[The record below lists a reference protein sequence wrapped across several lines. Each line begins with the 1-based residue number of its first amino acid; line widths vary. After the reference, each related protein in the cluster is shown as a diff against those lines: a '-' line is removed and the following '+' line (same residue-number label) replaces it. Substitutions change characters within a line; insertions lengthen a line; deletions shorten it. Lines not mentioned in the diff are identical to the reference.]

1 MLTNYN
7 TSLVY
12 IYGYRHEVDSRINNS
27 IISLSLNPTFLSH
40 PPRQNSTNPFQE
52 ISVCLSFLVTPIL
65 DKYYSSLSKNTF
77 DINYQ
82 GGGGE
87 RDLVLRN
94 NTSFWFQENCSLLDV
109 FSFFLIMQ
117 IVWKWK
123 YEEVCAFAQYDV
135 IALSTIFTAPANIYK
150 HSLLVCKHFQIGK
163 LL

>member
-27 IISLSLNPTFLSH
+27 IISFSLNPTFLSH

-82 GGGGE
+82 GGARE
-87 RDLVLRN
+87 RSSASEQYKFLVPRKL
-94 NTSFWFQENCSLLDV
+94 FLVGCFL
-109 FSFFLIMQ
+109 FFLDNANRMEMEIWGGVR
-117 IVWKWK
+117 ICTIWRNRAINNIHGS
-123 YEEVCAFAQYDV
+123 CQYLQ
-135 IALSTIFTAPANIYK
+135 A
-150 HSLLVCKHFQIGK
+150 
-163 LL
+163 

>member
-27 IISLSLNPTFLSH
+27 IISFSLNPTFLSH

-87 RDLVLRN
+87 RSSASEQYKFLVPRKL
-94 NTSFWFQENCSLLDV
+94 FLVGCFL
-109 FSFFLIMQ
+109 FFLDNANRMEM
-117 IVWKWK
+117 K
-123 YEEVCAFAQYDV
+123 YEDVCAFAQYDV

>member
-27 IISLSLNPTFLSH
+27 VISFSLNPTFLSH

-82 GGGGE
+82 GGGE

-117 IVWKWK
+117 IVWK
-123 YEEVCAFAQYDV
+123 
-135 IALSTIFTAPANIYK
+135 
-150 HSLLVCKHFQIGK
+150 
-163 LL
+163 